1 MIKLLKKMKKK
12 IKQNQEKKKFQI
24 FFYKIKKKL
33 NKTKENTIK

>member
-24 FFYKIKKKL
+24 FFYKIKKS
-33 NKTKENTIK
+33 